1 MSTNVKLNGLLSLPK
16 DFDIATLAEGQ
27 DVTIEK
33 SGMRIMPFYNP
44 MELSTSDHKYL
55 GKVLVKE
62 LRIVKDKTFVI
73 FEVLKLFFEEESRV
87 YTKNFIRNT
96 Q

>member
-1 MSTNVKLNGLLSLPK
+1 MSTGLKLNALLSLPES
-16 DFDIATLAEGQ
+16 FDIETLVEGQ

-33 SGMRIMPFYNP
+33 DGMRIMPFYNP

-62 LRIVKDKTFVI
+62 LRMIRDKTFI
-73 FEVLKLFFEEESRV
+73 TFEVLKLFNPEEQRV
-87 YTKNFIRNT
+87 YTENFIKSS
-96 Q
+96 